1 MNTYTEA
8 ELLKAVE
15 YACEYQKA
23 CDYQTAGRLLI
34 VDGSEV
40 PANAILLLDELS
52 GDENAFPEI
61 ELKDIF
67 G

>member
-1 MNTYTEA
+1 
-8 ELLKAVE
+8 
-15 YACEYQKA
+15 
-23 CDYQTAGRLLI
+23 LLI

-40 PANAILLLDELS
+40 PANAILLLDGLS

-61 ELKDIF
+61 DLKDIF